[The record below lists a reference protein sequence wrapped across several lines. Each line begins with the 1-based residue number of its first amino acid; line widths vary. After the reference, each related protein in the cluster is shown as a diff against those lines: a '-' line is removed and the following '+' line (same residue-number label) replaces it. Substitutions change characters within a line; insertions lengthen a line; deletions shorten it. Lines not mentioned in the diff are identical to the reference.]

1 MSPWTTSRR
10 DWRRWGCDDLHFG
23 LRFPDPISEL
33 MISTNDVRPGMAL
46 ELPDGVFS
54 IVTYQHVK
62 PGKGRAFVRMKLKNA
77 ETGQVLDRTF
87 RADEDVPQAIIS
99 RRDHQYLY
107 QDDLGFHFMN
117 LEDYSQF
124 ALPAAELGDDAGYLV
139 EGMTITIAFHR
150 ERPIGMEL
158 PPSVEMEVTFA
169 EPAVKGDRVSGATKE
184 VTVETGINVK
194 TPLFVSQG
202 DRIRVDTR
210 TGAYL
215 TRV

>member
-1 MSPWTTSRR
+1 
-10 DWRRWGCDDLHFG
+10 
-23 LRFPDPISEL
+23 
-33 MISTNDVRPGMAL
+33 MISTNDVRPCMAL

-54 IVTYQHVK
+54 IVRYQHVK
-62 PGKGRAFVRMKLKNA
+62 PGKGKAFVRMKIKNA

-87 RADEDVPQAIIS
+87 RADEDVPRAIIS
-99 RRDHQYLY
+99 RQDHQYLY
-107 QDDLGFHFMN
+107 RDDLGFHFMN

-124 ALPAAELGDDAGYLV
+124 ALSASEIGDDAGYLV
-139 EGMTITIAFHR
+139 EGMTMTIAFHK
-150 ERPIGMEL
+150 ERPIGLEL
-158 PPSVEMEVTFA
+158 PTSVEMEVTFA

-184 VTVETGINVK
+184 VIVQTGISIK

-202 DRIRVDTR
+202 DHIRVDTR